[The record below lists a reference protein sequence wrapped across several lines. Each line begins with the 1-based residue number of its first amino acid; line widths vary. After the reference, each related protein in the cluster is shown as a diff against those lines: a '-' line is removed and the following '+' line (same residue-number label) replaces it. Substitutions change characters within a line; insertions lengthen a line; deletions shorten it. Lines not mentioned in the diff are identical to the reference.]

1 VPPGAACRFE
11 VQEYLFTIAF
21 PTVPRLPSL
30 MLTKKYYGIG
40 HILPRFWPSVVLIC
54 ATGSSVSF
62 GGARISFRDFLSQ
75 EASITEIDSSTTTLL
90 IRSHLVS
97 FSGLWPSPVIQK
109 AECIFEMEFLHPR
122 SCILVELSGVVPRHF
137 HVSVIIHCAF

>member
-1 VPPGAACRFE
+1 MPPGAACRFE

-30 MLTKKYYGIG
+30 MITKKYDGID
-40 HILPRFWPSVVLIC
+40 HIFPRFWPSVVLIC

-109 AECIFEMEFLHPR
+109 AECIFEVEFLHPR
-122 SCILVELSGVVPRHF
+122 SCILVELSGVPRHF
-137 HVSVIIHCAF
+137 HRKLEVE